1 MEFSPTITI
10 GTVIEVLTF
19 VIGGISLVSA
29 MKGRIDLMG
38 KEINAMKV
46 EVAKLAEILTKL
58 AVQDARLQMVE
69 KTVDEMRHG
78 IGFIVQ
84 RPE

>member
-78 IGFIVQ
+78 IGFIVP